1 MLVSYKAASPRQCTR
16 AHGTGKAVPTRP
28 HGSPRVASNANQTT
42 KPKKSSATAAVQK
55 NTERAALHKSKN
67 VPRRADQ
74 SPSQRPSN
82 NDKPQQQRLD
92 HPRQTRPHAQRR
104 EAEPSAPQLTSKHK
118 HNLNHT
124 TNQEL
129 PEALYGRNLLAL
141 RHDASGVRLAFDALR
156 VHRPF
161 KMGRVDGV
169 SRRWRK
175 RGGGVLG
182 GSKYYHALERRRA
195 PRAEHFR

>member
-1 MLVSYKAASPRQCTR
+1 MYPDEPTKALAKGRAITRTHSNNGWTIRTTR
-16 AHGTGKAVPTRP
+16 APIL
-28 HGSPRVASNANQTT
+28 SVAKRSL
-42 KPKKSSATAAVQK
+42 AADSQVAWK
-55 NTERAALHKSKN
+55 RELGLGRA
-67 VPRRADQ
+67 
-74 SPSQRPSN
+74 
-82 NDKPQQQRLD
+82 
-92 HPRQTRPHAQRR
+92 
-104 EAEPSAPQLTSKHK
+104 
-118 HNLNHT
+118 

-175 RGGGVLG
+175 RDGGVPVG
-182 GSKYYHALERRRA
+182 
-195 PRAEHFR
+195 

>member
-1 MLVSYKAASPRQCTR
+1 MYPDEPTKALAKGRAITTTHANNGWTIRTTR
-16 AHGTGKAVPTRP
+16 APIL
-28 HGSPRVASNANQTT
+28 SVAKRSL
-42 KPKKSSATAAVQK
+42 AADSQVAWK
-55 NTERAALHKSKN
+55 RELGLGRA
-67 VPRRADQ
+67 
-74 SPSQRPSN
+74 
-82 NDKPQQQRLD
+82 
-92 HPRQTRPHAQRR
+92 
-104 EAEPSAPQLTSKHK
+104 
-118 HNLNHT
+118 

-175 RGGGVLG
+175 RDDGVQVG
-182 GSKYYHALERRRA
+182 
-195 PRAEHFR
+195 